1 MNKVTDWTEVGL
13 QSLVALGESVM
24 TSLPNIIGAIF
35 MIILGWIIAK
45 ILSYVVRKALKLIGF
60 DKLSEKLN
68 LDDVLNKA
76 NISITPSKVVG
87 KFVYWVIILLF
98 FVTASDTLGWTVVS
112 SSISDL
118 ISYLP
123 QLFSA
128 IVIFV
133 IGFYIASFVKKGLK
147 GVLESLSI
155 SSSHIISGF
164 AFYMILVIITITAL
178 DQAGIDIAILTSN
191 VTIIVGGI
199 VLAFAVSFGIGSRD
213 VLSNILSSFY
223 TRKTFEVGQS
233 ISLEG
238 VAGTIEKIDNT
249 SCIIKTTGGMTV
261 IPVKRLLNEKVEIK
275 GAKK

>member
-24 TSLPNIIGAIF
+24 SSLPSIIGAIF

-68 LDDVLNKA
+68 LDEVLNKA
-76 NISITPSKVVG
+76 SITVTPSKVVG
-87 KFVYWVIILLF
+87 KFVYWVIMLLF
-98 FVTASDTLGWTVVS
+98 FVTASDTLGWSVVS
-112 SSISDL
+112 SSIGDL

-147 GVLESLSI
+147 GVLESLSVA
-155 SSSHIISGF
+155 SSHMISAF
-164 AFYMILVIITITAL
+164 AFYIIIVIITITAL

-223 TRKTFEVGQS
+223 TRKTFEVGQN

-275 GAKK
+275 GAK